1 MVLGLLYA
9 WQFYSYW
16 ARNGDHG
23 KSFLV
28 ILEKITNTKRSGNKM
43 YWIIFMGVIASIILV
58 VMHVYENQVFNRDM
72 KKHMEDSNKR
82 WDEK

>member
-1 MVLGLLYA
+1 
-9 WQFYSYW
+9 
-16 ARNGDHG
+16 
-23 KSFLV
+23 
-28 ILEKITNTKRSGNKM
+28 M